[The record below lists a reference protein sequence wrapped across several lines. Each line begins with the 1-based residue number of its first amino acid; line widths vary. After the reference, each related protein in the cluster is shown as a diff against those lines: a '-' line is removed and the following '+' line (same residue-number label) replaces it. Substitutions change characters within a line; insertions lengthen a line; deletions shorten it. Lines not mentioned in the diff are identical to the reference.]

1 MSGSHPQFGGTSYG
15 GHPAAP
21 VAAAQAEP
29 GRASL
34 RARLDHLPQMTF
46 RQAGIRNPSLPTLL
60 SLFFLLLAFFIVLN
74 SISGH
79 DSAKQREVASSIGQT
94 FGEGVGNADALS
106 AADNGG
112 QAVTGILKGLASYFG
127 SLIPPE
133 KQKLIISTNQLILHL
148 PTELFFQPDANQ
160 FSNGQSSNGQS
171 NDAANPSAADILA
184 PHAAAM
190 LRQIGEA
197 VAKRPVAWGCE
208 IDLELASGNP
218 GDGDLRRA
226 SQLASILSATP
237 AQRGNELTVSLVK
250 GDPRWMIIAIRL
262 RQPDLPALPAGG
274 AASSQPVPPQS
285 AAPQQAAP

>member
-21 VAAAQAEP
+21 VTTAQAAP

-148 PTELFFQPDANQ
+148 PTELFFQPGAN
-160 FSNGQSSNGQS
+160 QSSNGQS
-171 NDAANPSAADILA
+171 DATNPSAADILA

-197 VAKRPVAWGCE
+197 VAKRPAAWGCE

-250 GDPRWMIIAIRL
+250 GDPRWMTIAIRL

-274 AASSQPVPPQS
+274 AASSQPVSTQS
-285 AAPQQAAP
+285 APSQQAAP